1 MLYFSPLCS
10 FPMYFSLHC
19 TVLLPN
25 VLLCFSPM
33 RVNRTIRLG
42 GQFTLVH
49 SMSAPGV
56 NKLLVSLIDS
66 VLHNTAI
73 NSKLQHTRGFRWC
86 SWRGNWH
93 SADIY
98 ASQCEPCFSVRLSGN
113 LNKNCRQRNRPSAL
127 LRKELHKVLT
137 KWMCP
142 VLENMYIVHKIDPI
156 VQIHICNFEQ
166 MPVSACLV

>member
-1 MLYFSPLCS
+1 MCFSPMC
-10 FPMYFSLHC
+10 FS
-19 TVLLPN
+19 P
-25 VLLCFSPM
+25 LCFSPM

-73 NSKLQHTRGFRWC
+73 NSKLQHVYQKDEDSDGILGGELAPCVRM
-86 SWRGNWH
+86 
-93 SADIY
+93 Y
-98 ASQCEPCFSVRLSGN
+98 ALQCEPCFSVRLSGN
-113 LNKNCRQRNRPSAL
+113 LNKNCCQRNSSSAL

-142 VLENMYIVHKIDPI
+142 VLENNKIDPI